1 MAFSRHCAKTVLLSF
16 LLPGFLSMQAV
27 DSKKQETDMQ
37 RDIQLTEPQDMAEI
51 SFLSQEQKAF
61 FNDPYRFNP
70 HTPVIEPRKIDLT
83 SPVPADFVWEGGTEK
98 SVLQISRRKDFKT
111 LIRQI
116 QGRSRKL
123 KDGRMRFR
131 AKIANLEHGRKY
143 FWRVTDGKKFSAVRT
158 FTVADELPRWV
169 SVPEVTNVRDLGG
182 WKTASGKRIRQGMLF
197 RGGQFNPAWTNQPGG
212 SKITPAGR
220 KVLLEDLKIHTE
232 LDLRSGKTASA
243 LPGIPR
249 YELITFSAYAT
260 WGGTP
265 GQGIFSD
272 AMRPQVKK
280 IFELFADPSAYPLY
294 FHCQGGGDRTG
305 TVAFLLENML
315 GVNDADCLTEYELS
329 NLSVSGER
337 SRYSE
342 VWTKFMEKLET
353 IVPGG
358 SRQEQVCEF
367 LRQCGVADA
376 VQEKIRSILLIDSNQ
391 HSEKRI
397 EMKKSRYIDLMEKV
411 LSAYTEEHI
420 DRYYNDVKTGGLKE
434 HGFPRLTA
442 DIGILIAQ
450 GKRTDLKD
458 RLVRMMDLCCD
469 EMSSHNGCAND
480 FSVKEIIFAIMEL
493 EKNRTFPQ
501 KQIDSWKEK
510 LKKIRVE
517 KCYDVFAVN
526 EDSKVFN
533 WAAFTMLSEWMR
545 YQLKLA
551 PVDMRFIDNQAAS
564 QWQWVD
570 GNGMYRD
577 PHNPMV
583 YDLVPRGL
591 FSLLIHFGYRGK
603 YYERWDCALKKAGLF
618 TLKMTSVTGEIPYGG
633 RSNQFPHNEAH
644 LAIIM
649 EYEAARYAR
658 LGDLKTAGQYKAVVR
673 RALDSIESWL
683 ASRPIYHVKN
693 RFPRDTKYG
702 CEGYAYFDK
711 YMITTAS
718 FLYAAYLVCDDSIPA
733 GELDDLTGDTWQ
745 TSEHFHKLFL
755 RADNYFAEYDHKAD
769 YHYDASGLGR
779 LHRKGAPSVICLSTP
794 GSDTPAYTINAE
806 NPVAFAIVPEVLEQG
821 KWLSGAAREVV
832 HQVRNHSAQGSRAQ
846 TEVICRWPEKREV
859 KSAYRLSEDGLQID
873 LEGPGAIGL
882 TLPAFQFDGTEK
894 CVIENSGK
902 VLTVKYRNWVCRYR
916 TENGTIR
923 DSDKNGY
930 NRNGHYKLFRAEGK
944 DKLTVKIDIFPASN
958 Q

>member
-1 MAFSRHCAKTVLLSF
+1 MFSRHYAKAVILSF
-16 LLPGFLSMQAV
+16 LLPGFLSIQGGNPE
-27 DSKKQETDMQ
+27 KQESDMQ
-37 RDIQLTEPQDMAEI
+37 RNIHLAEPEDRAEV
-51 SFLSQEQKAF
+51 SFLSKEQKAF
-61 FNDPYRFNP
+61 FCDPYRSTP
-70 HTPVIEPRKIDLT
+70 HKPDSEPRKIDLT
-83 SPVPADFVWEGGTEK
+83 IPVPVDFVWEGE
-98 SVLQISRRKDFKT
+98 SEQSALQISGRKDFKT
-111 LIRQI
+111 LVRQVE
-116 QGRSRKL
+116 GRSRKL
-123 KDGRMRFR
+123 KNGRMRFL
-131 AKIANLEHGRKY
+131 AKIVNLEHGGTY

-158 FTVADELPRWV
+158 FTVADELPRWI
-169 SVPEVTNVRDLGG
+169 SVPKVTNVRDLGG

-197 RGGQFNPAWTNQPGG
+197 RGAQFDPAWTNQPGG

-232 LDLRSGKTASA
+232 LDLRGGKSASA

-265 GQGIFSD
+265 GEGIFSNS
-272 AMRPQVKK
+272 MRSQVKK

-342 VWTKFMEKLET
+342 VWIRFMEKLET

-367 LRQCGVADA
+367 LRQCGVTDA
-376 VQEKIRSILLIDSNQ
+376 VQEKIRSILLIHPNQ
-391 HSEKRI
+391 FSEKRI

-442 DIGILIAQ
+442 DIGILIAH

-469 EMSSHNGCAND
+469 EMSSHNRCAND

-510 LKKIRVE
+510 LKKIEVE

-526 EDSKVFN
+526 EDSQVFN

-545 YQLKLA
+545 YHIGIA
-551 PVDMRFIDNQAAS
+551 PADMRFIDIQAAS

-591 FSLLIHFGYRGK
+591 FTLLIHFGYRGK
-603 YYERWDCALKKAGLF
+603 YYERWDCALKKAGLL
-618 TLKMTSVTGEIPYGG
+618 TLKMQSVTGEIPYGG

-649 EYEAARYAR
+649 EYEATRYAR
-658 LGDLKTAGQYKAVVR
+658 LGDLKTAGKFKAGVL

-683 ASRPIYHVKN
+683 ASQPIYHVKN

-718 FLYAAYLVCDDSIPA
+718 FLYAAYLVCDESIPA

-755 RADNYFAEYDHKAD
+755 HAGNYFAEYDYKAD

-779 LHRKGAPSVICLSTP
+779 LHRKGAPSTICLSTP
-794 GSDTPAYTINAE
+794 GSDTPRYAINAE
-806 NPVAFAIVPEVLEQG
+806 GAVPFAIVPEVLEQG

-846 TEVICRWPEKREV
+846 AEVICRWPGKREV
-859 KSAYRLSEDGLQID
+859 KSSYRLSEDGLQID
-873 LEGPGAIGL
+873 SEGQGAIGL
-882 TLPAFQFDGTEK
+882 MLPAFLFDGREK
-894 CVIENSGK
+894 SVIENSGK
-902 VLTVKYRNWVCRYR
+902 ILTVKYRNWICRFKS
-916 TENGTIR
+916 ENAVIR
-923 DSDKNGY
+923 DTGRTGY
-930 NRNGHYKLFRAEGK
+930 NRNGHYKLFRAEGQ
-944 DKLTVKIDIFPASN
+944 DHLTVRIAIFPADFRD
-958 Q
+958 

>member
-1 MAFSRHCAKTVLLSF
+1 
-16 LLPGFLSMQAV
+16 
-27 DSKKQETDMQ
+27 
-37 RDIQLTEPQDMAEI
+37 
-51 SFLSQEQKAF
+51 
-61 FNDPYRFNP
+61 
-70 HTPVIEPRKIDLT
+70 
-83 SPVPADFVWEGGTEK
+83 
-98 SVLQISRRKDFKT
+98 
-111 LIRQI
+111 
-116 QGRSRKL
+116 
-123 KDGRMRFR
+123 
-131 AKIANLEHGRKY
+131 
-143 FWRVTDGKKFSAVRT
+143 
-158 FTVADELPRWV
+158 
-169 SVPEVTNVRDLGG
+169 
-182 WKTASGKRIRQGMLF
+182 
-197 RGGQFNPAWTNQPGG
+197 
-212 SKITPAGR
+212 
-220 KVLLEDLKIHTE
+220 LKIRTE
-232 LDLRSGKTASA
+232 LDLRGGKAASA

-249 YELITFSAYAT
+249 YELIPFSAYAT

-315 GVNDADCLTEYELS
+315 GVNDADSLTEYELS

-337 SRYSE
+337 SRFSE

-376 VQEKIRSILLIDSNQ
+376 VQEKIRSILLIHPNQ
-391 HSEKRI
+391 YSEKRI

-420 DRYYNDVKTGGLKE
+420 DRYYHDVRTGGLKE

-442 DIGILIAQ
+442 DIGILIAH
-450 GKRTDLKD
+450 GRRTDLKE
-458 RLVRMMDLCCD
+458 RLAQMMDLCCD
-469 EMSSHNGCAND
+469 EMSAHKGCAND

-510 LKKIRVE
+510 LKKIEVE

-526 EDSKVFN
+526 EDSIVYN

-551 PVDMRFIDNQAAS
+551 PVDMRFIDIQAAS
-564 QWQWVD
+564 QWHWVE

-577 PHNPMV
+577 PSNPMV

-618 TLKMTSVTGEIPYGG
+618 TLKMVSVTGEIPYGG

-644 LAIIM
+644 LVIIM

-658 LGDLKTAGQYKAVVR
+658 LGDLKTAGQCKAVVR

-683 ASRPIYHVKN
+683 ASQPIYHVKN

-718 FLYAAYLVCDDSIPA
+718 FLYAAYLVCDESIPA
-733 GELDDLTGDTWQ
+733 GELDDMTGDTWQ

-755 RADNYFAEYDHKAD
+755 RAGNYFAEYDYKAD

-806 NPVAFAIVPEVLEQG
+806 NPAAFAIVPEVLEQD

-846 TEVICRWPEKREV
+846 AEVICRWPEKREV
-859 KSAYRLSEDGLQID
+859 KSAYLLSEDGLQID
-873 LEGPGAIGL
+873 LEGQGGIGL
-882 TLPAFQFDGTEK
+882 MLPAFQFDGTEK
-894 CVIENSGK
+894 CEIENSGK

-916 TENGTIR
+916 TENGSIR
-923 DSDKNGY
+923 DSGKTGY

-944 DKLTVKIDIFPASN
+944 DQLTVKIDIFPASN